1 MTNETNNKPS
11 KLEEINAMNLQPG
24 DAIEV
29 NLIFPLKE
37 ALNARIF
44 TDNYLGY
51 YIKSGKED
59 DVDIIYITYSKFI
72 SKYASRNPN
81 IFDIPSFASYFTSFP
96 IPEINT
102 IKKRDLK

>member
-1 MTNETNNKPS
+1 MTRKNDKPS
-11 KLEEINAMNLQPG
+11 KLEEIKAMNLQPG

-37 ALNARIF
+37 ALDARLL

-51 YIKSGKED
+51 YIKSGKKD
-59 DVDIIYITYSKFI
+59 DVDMLYITYSKFI
-72 SKYASRNPN
+72 SEYASRNAN
-81 IFDIPSFASYFTSFP
+81 IFDVPSFAPYFTSFP
-96 IPEINT
+96 ILEINT